1 MAIAHNGNIVN
12 AFELRQELELA
23 GSIFHST
30 SDTEVIA
37 YVITK
42 ERINSGS
49 IEEAVGKAMEK
60 IDGAYSLVIMSPQ
73 KLVACR
79 DPHGFRPL
87 CYGKRIDGSYIV
99 ASETCALDAVGAEF
113 VRDIDPGE
121 IVTFSKDGVTSDR
134 AHCDEKP
141 HKMCIFEYLYF
152 ARPDSI
158 IEGRSVHGARA
169 KAGALLAM
177 QYPVD
182 ADIVIGVPDSGLDAA
197 IGYAEQSGIPYGMGF
212 IKNKYIGRTFI
223 APGQKNREDKVR
235 IKLNVIRSAVKGK
248 RVVLVDD
255 SIVRGTTITRIIS
268 LVRAAGA
275 KEVHVMSSAPPFTD
289 ACYYGVDVDSK
300 ENLIACQCDY
310 DMEKIAKKVG
320 ADSVGYLDVNTLH
333 MIIGNKAGEG
343 FCAACFGKGYPTQI
357 PTGQK
362 DRFEEKISK
371 KQEEKAKES
380 YEMYLRV

>member
-1 MAIAHNGNIVN
+1 
-12 AFELRQELELA
+12 
-23 GSIFHST
+23 
-30 SDTEVIA
+30 
-37 YVITK
+37 
-42 ERINSGS
+42 
-49 IEEAVGKAMEK
+49 
-60 IDGAYSLVIMSPQ
+60 
-73 KLVACR
+73 
-79 DPHGFRPL
+79 
-87 CYGKRIDGSYIV
+87 
-99 ASETCALDAVGAEF
+99 
-113 VRDIDPGE
+113 
-121 IVTFSKDGVTSDR
+121 
-134 AHCDEKP
+134 
-141 HKMCIFEYLYF
+141 
-152 ARPDSI
+152 
-158 IEGRSVHGARA
+158 
-169 KAGALLAM
+169 
-177 QYPVD
+177 
-182 ADIVIGVPDSGLDAA
+182 IVIGVPDSGLDAA

-343 FCAACFGKGYPTQI
+343 FCAACFGKGYPTRI